1 MLSGPGQ
8 ACLDALRCASFLVQQ
23 HPRDLREAFDALASS
38 ASMVTGEDPGV
49 LSWLE
54 PLAGA
59 VQSLLGKAPATGA
72 SSRRR
77 RRKKRRKK
85 EQEQAGEEEQQSDD
99 EEEEEDEE
107 EETVRTK
114 PSKLQ

>member
-23 HPRDLREAFDALASS
+23 HPRDLREAFDTLASS
-38 ASMVTGEDPGV
+38 ASMVTKGDPGV

-59 VQSLLGKAPATGA
+59 VQSLLGGAPATGA

-77 RRKKRRKK
+77 RRKKRQRK
-85 EQEQAGEEEQQSDD
+85 EQGQAGEEQQTEEE

-107 EETVRTK
+107 TVRNK
-114 PSKLQ
+114 SPMGA